1 MLLIKIKYAI
11 RFLLRAKS
19 YTVINLIGLSLSLA
33 CCIILLRY
41 IHRELTVDTHAYD
54 LGSIIVPLRDIDGS
68 IYPGENPGN
77 KDYSVDE
84 KYIEDRCKLIEEE
97 NSTIVSDDVSYKT
110 NLMAADTTFF
120 RFFNYRV
127 LEGSLSLEQ
136 PNNAILTETYAKKLF
151 GKESPIGKNIYFDGK
166 MLTVSGVIEQ
176 PVCKTTF
183 NFDALVSKKLRQNWG
198 KLNIELIRVNSGFD
212 IRKQNEKSNV
222 YHLQKQ
228 NNLSGNMQMRYKYI
242 SWKDFYFE
250 TSICDKYEKFFRFG
264 NRNYV
269 FVLSGVVFLLFL
281 VGVLNFVNLYSVV
294 MQKRRKI
301 YGVKKV
307 FGLSGRGLFTE
318 MWMENLLL
326 FACAV
331 FLSWCIIE
339 TSSGLW
345 QGLFSEKIPVTGFD
359 WYLSFGLLLLVPLF
373 TAIFFYIRYGY
384 KNPVTSMRLVMS
396 ENGKI
401 FSRYVFL
408 FLQYSI
414 TLFLMILSLYFQR
427 HFEYLINSS
436 HGYDTEEIMVAQLY
450 NHNRIIDYRSTTAK
464 QLKERFER
472 INNVGKKLDECPMIE
487 RWMNSSTAVWDGSP
501 TPIVNDKDETF
512 ELQSK
517 FVSIEFFD
525 FWGLEILDGGLPD
538 RIDYAGEDVIVL
550 NRSAMKLLGYTDL
563 NEAFVRSTSP
573 LSISFVDNRLIEYG
587 VDMTPVSAVVDDY
600 YMGHLTEGIKP
611 MIFIVGAK
619 DTDGDVLIKVKKDR
633 EKEVIDYLRKT
644 EKEIYNSD
652 DFTYKWADDIVAE
665 MYQKDKETAHI
676 YTVFSYIAIVISCLG
691 LLGISLFDIRR
702 RYREIAIRKVNGA
715 KPKDLYILLG
725 KSYILNLLL
734 AFVVAV
740 PVSWIVIYYYTASFV
755 EKAPVTLGLFVLP
768 LLIVLIL
775 SIVTLYY
782 QINKAAHIN
791 PAEVMKSE

>member
-11 RFLLRAKS
+11 RFLFRAKS

-41 IHRELTVDTHAYD
+41 IHREFTVDTHAND
-54 LGSIIVPLRDIDGS
+54 LSTIIVPLRDIDGN
-68 IYPGENPGN
+68 IYPGEIPNN

-84 KYIEDRCKLIEEE
+84 KYIEVRCKLVEEE
-97 NSTIVSDDVSYKT
+97 NSTIISNEVAYKT

-120 RFFNYRV
+120 HFFNYRV
-127 LEGSLSLEQ
+127 LEGNLSLDS
-136 PNNAILTETYAKKLF
+136 PHDVILTEDYAMRLF
-151 GKESPIGKNIYFDGK
+151 GKESPVGKNIYFDGK

-183 NFDALVSKKLRQNWG
+183 NFDVLVPKKLRPNWG

-318 MWMENLLL
+318 MWMENFLL

-331 FLSWCIIE
+331 FLSWCIME
-339 TSSGLW
+339 TFSGLW

-436 HGYDTEEIMVAQLY
+436 HGYDTDEIMVAQLY

-464 QLKERFER
+464 QLKERFEL

-525 FWGLEILDGGLPD
+525 FWGLEIVDGGLPD
-538 RIDYAGEDVIVL
+538 RIDYGGENVIVL

-563 NEAFVRSTSP
+563 KEAFVRSTSP
-573 LSISFVDNRLIEYG
+573 LSISFVDNKLIEFG
-587 VDMTPVSAVVDDY
+587 VDMTPVSAVVEDY

-619 DTDGDVLIKVKKDR
+619 DTEGDVLIKVKKDR
-633 EKEVIDYLRKT
+633 EKEVIDYLRKV
-644 EKEIYNSD
+644 EKEIYNSE

-725 KSYILNLLL
+725 KNYMLNLLL
-734 AFVVAV
+734 AFVVAA
-740 PVSWIVIYYYTASFV
+740 PISWIVVYYYTASFV

-775 SIVTLYY
+775 SMLTLYY
-782 QINKAAHIN
+782 QINKATHIN